1 MYKRSA
7 VRASVFKL
15 LLLPLALGAPLLCV
29 PAYAQVKVE
38 PHNETAPT
46 LVENSPFND
55 GPYVIDNA
63 SGSADALWICQR
75 ELKKTAGTGQ
85 LTRPS
90 HCGDLPQPLI
100 HAPYAIDPD
109 KYGKVNTLVALSD
122 VHGQFDVLIS
132 LLRAHKVID
141 EHNRWALGE
150 GHLVMTGDMFDRGHQ
165 INEVL
170 WFMYGLDKQA
180 RDAGGM
186 MHLLM
191 GNHEQMVLQG
201 DLRYVNARYQL
212 SSELIGRSYDA
223 LYDQDTEIGKWL
235 RSKNTVAIV
244 NDMLFMH
251 GGISPEWLERGLT
264 ITQANDLYRKHID
277 DERADLKANPLLNFL
292 FFKGGPTW
300 YRGYFKDELSS
311 AQIDAL
317 LQHFGVKHI
326 VVGHTSQERVLGL
339 YDNRIIAIDS
349 SIKLGKSGE
358 LLWVEDGKLLRGKF
372 DGSRSELVS
381 D

>member
-1 MYKRSA
+1 MC
-7 VRASVFKL
+7 ASVFNGVG
-15 LLLPLALGAPLLCV
+15 LALVLGVALV
-29 PAYAQVKVE
+29 TFTVQAEVE
-38 PHNETAPT
+38 TTTVFH
-46 LVENSPFND
+46 D
-55 GPYVIDNA
+55 GPYVIDNEH
-63 SGSADALWICQR
+63 SSADALWICNS
-75 ELKKTAGTGQ
+75 ELKKTPGTGQ
-85 LTRPS
+85 LTRPE
-90 HCGDLPQPLI
+90 HCGELPQPLL
-100 HAPYAIDPD
+100 HAPYSIDAD
-109 KYGKVNTLVALSD
+109 SFSDVRHVVALSD
-122 VHGQFDVLIS
+122 VHGQYDVLLK

-141 EHNRWALGE
+141 ENNRWALGE

-201 DLRYVNARYQL
+201 DLRYIHERYQQ

-251 GGISPEWLERGLT
+251 GGISPEWLERGLS
-264 ITQANDLYRKHID
+264 IGKANDLYRKHID
-277 DERADLKANPLLNFL
+277 DERAELKANPLLNFL

-311 AQIDAL
+311 EQIDGL
-317 LQHFGVKHI
+317 LKHFGVNHI

-339 YDNRIIAIDS
+339 FNNRIIAIDS

-358 LLWVEDGKLLRGKF
+358 LLSVEDGKLLRGKF